1 MSAAADLC
9 LRCRRRRLVLV
20 VGPTGKEMR
29 SRFSPYSYCRMTE
42 IEETSV
48 LLPDQLNSI

>member
-1 MSAAADLC
+1 M
-9 LRCRRRRLVLV
+9 LV

-29 SRFSPYSYCRMTE
+29 SRFSPYSYCRMIE

-48 LLPDQLNSI
+48 LLPDQFNMG

>member
-20 VGPTGKEMR
+20 VGPTGKQMR